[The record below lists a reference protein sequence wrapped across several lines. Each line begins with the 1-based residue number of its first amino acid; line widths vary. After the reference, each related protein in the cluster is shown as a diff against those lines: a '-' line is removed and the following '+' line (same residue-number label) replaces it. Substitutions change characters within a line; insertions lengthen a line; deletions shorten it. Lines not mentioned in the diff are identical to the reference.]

1 MQKTLVNQIWQH
13 KSTFLRILYH
23 SQGLEEIFWI
33 DINDENKLPEQISI
47 EKFENLKSDR
57 IIKLI
62 ETGEEYRDPDDY
74 SEKSVAK
81 WNKHWEVVE
90 FLNQDEP
97 LIFID
102 YYFHEKCRELAN
114 EHQLSRQTTERI
126 VLKYWKRGKS
136 KLGLLPDLINSGG
149 RGKTRNVLNAK
160 RGRPSKYSKNNINI
174 DANLAKQIEQS
185 YKKFYLQVEQA
196 SLHTAYLNYLM
207 VKYPSQVKKNDFTKV
222 PTKAQFRY
230 WGEKSFEVQER
241 IIGKKGSKIFNK
253 DFRITT
259 ESSVINT
266 IGPGSLFQIDSTKA
280 DIELV
285 SAIDRQIPI
294 GGPTL
299 YFVSDVFSR
308 MIVGVLITLEEPSYS
323 IGARALY
330 NTMISKSQLC
340 KEERLNEIE
349 DFEISDEQWPCHYLP
364 DAIVADRAEL
374 LGHQSNN
381 IIRDLGITIEN
392 TAAYR
397 ADLKGVVENHFKVI
411 HTKIKGLKD
420 KRGFKSLNHKQRGVR
435 NARKDA
441 LLTLKEYYAII
452 IKEVLSY
459 NNSKVLESYPLERD
473 MIIDGVSPIP
483 IQLWNWGIQ
492 NRSGKLRSNNI
503 LNLKQKLLPKE
514 KAKLSKDGILFKH
527 GLYNISTLRKGII
540 NRQLLLQDK
549 KLSVEVSFDPFN
561 LEKIYL
567 HYDSDLIE
575 CFVSK
580 SRSPLYINANMWEIS
595 AINEINRAKI
605 YKDSLHSISESI
617 ESLDFAE
624 NIFKEAETKR
634 KKKKSA
640 SIKPKNIREN
650 KTKEKELN
658 RQEQIIRDN
667 TAKEVKIIHM
677 KSENKDLSNNEHLNF
692 FRKLMDDE

>member
-1 MQKTLVNQIWQH
+1 MQKTFVNQIWQH

-23 SQGLEEIFWI
+23 SPELEEIFWI

-47 EKFENLKSDR
+47 EKYEKLKSDR
-57 IIKLI
+57 VIKLI
-62 ETGEEYRDPDDY
+62 ETGEKYKNPDDY

-102 YYFHEKCRELAN
+102 YYFHEKCKELAHK
-114 EHQLSRQTTERI
+114 HQMSRWTAKRI
-126 VLKYWKRGKS
+126 ILKYWKGGKS
-136 KLGLLPDLINSGG
+136 KLALLPDLIYSGG
-149 RGKTRNVLNAK
+149 KGKTRNVSSAK
-160 RGRPSKYSKNNINI
+160 RGRPNKYNNNNVNV
-174 DANLAKQIEQS
+174 DAKIGKQIEQA

-196 SLHTAYLNYLM
+196 SLNTAYLNYLR
-207 VKYPSQVKKNDFTKV
+207 VKYPTQVKNKDFTNV
-222 PTKAQFRY
+222 PTEAQFRY
-230 WGEKSFEVQER
+230 WGEKAFSVQER
-241 IIGKKGSKIFNK
+241 ITGKKGLKIFNK

-259 ESSVINT
+259 ESSLINT
-266 IGPGSLFQIDSTKA
+266 VGPGSLFQIDSTKA

-285 SAIDRQIPI
+285 SSIDREIPI

-308 MIVGVLITLEEPSYS
+308 MIVGVLVTLEEPSYY

-340 KEERLNEIE
+340 KEEGLDEINNLK
-349 DFEISDEQWPCHYLP
+349 ISDEQWPCHYLP
-364 DAIVADRAEL
+364 DTIVADRAEL
-374 LGHQSNN
+374 LGNQSNN

-411 HTKIKGLKD
+411 HTKIKGLAD

-459 NNSKVLESYPLERD
+459 NNSKILESYPLERD
-473 MIIDGVSPIP
+473 MIIDRVSPIP
-483 IQLWNWGIQ
+483 IELWKWGIQ
-492 NRSGKLRSNNI
+492 NRSGKLRSSNI
-503 LNLKQKLLPKE
+503 LNLKEKLLPKGE
-514 KAKLSKDGILFKH
+514 AKLSKDGIYFKK
-527 GLYNISTLRKGII
+527 GWYNIMHKEV
-540 NRQLLLQDK
+540 NNKQLLLQDK
-549 KLSVEVSFDPFN
+549 KWAIEVSFDPFN
-561 LEKIYL
+561 LEKIHM
-567 HYDSDLIE
+567 HYNSELIE

-580 SRSPLYINANMWEIS
+580 SRSPLYIKANMWEIDS
-595 AINEINRAKI
+595 INEIIRKKRYMDRPN
-605 YKDSLHSISESI
+605 SISQSVD
-617 ESLDFAE
+617 SMDFAE
-624 NIFKEAETKR
+624 NVFQEAEKKS
-634 KKKKSA
+634 KKKKNS
-640 SIKPKNIREN
+640 SIESKNIREN
-650 KTKEKELN
+650 KTKEKERN

-667 TAKEVKIIHM
+667 PAKEVKIIHM

-692 FRKLMDDE
+692 FRKLMDHEE